1 MVDNLAEKVNK
12 CSLNWGCPPLK
23 DCLSIE
29 VNGRAVGTFRFVW
42 VSAVEGCGS
51 HCMQTVLHRSLPNDS
66 AQVVTTRAQPIS
78 VDSVP
83 LQW

>member
-1 MVDNLAEKVNK
+1 MEGQL
-12 CSLNWGCPPLK
+12 G
-23 DCLSIE
+23 LSDLS
-29 VNGRAVGTFRFVW
+29 VVAW